1 MDDFGAYAG
10 LFGSA
15 LISAT
20 LLPGS
25 SEVVLLA
32 LLASGTGDAA
42 TLVIVATVGNIL
54 GSLVNWTIG
63 RFLSSFRDRRWFPVK
78 PDAYDRAVAWYG
90 RYGRWSLL
98 MSWVTFVGEA
108 LTVAAG
114 ALRRDP
120 WIFLLLVGTG
130 KGAR

>member
-42 TLVIVATVGNIL
+42 TLVIVATVGNVL

-98 MSWVTFVGEA
+98 MSWVPFVGDA
-108 LTVAAG
+108 LTVASSEE
-114 ALRRDP
+114 RR
-120 WIFLLLVGTG
+120 VG
-130 KGAR
+130 KRWVS

>member
-15 LISAT
+15 LASAT

-32 LLASGTGDAA
+32 LLASGTGDVA
-42 TLVIVATVGNIL
+42 TLVFVATVGNVL
-54 GSLVNWTIG
+54 GSLVNWAIG
-63 RFLSSFRDRRWFPVK
+63 RFLSAFRDRRWFPVK

-98 MSWVTFVGEA
+98 MSWVPFVGDA
-108 LTVAAG
+108 LTRSEE
-114 ALRRDP
+114 RR
-120 WIFLLLVGTG
+120 VGKECVSTC
-130 KGAR
+130 RSRWSPYH